1 MRLAGAAASGERGSW
16 LSGNRE
22 RRDEKKRPLTGGL
35 EGGRRGG
42 CPDARDG
49 EIIVDD
55 GAGGEAGPAVG
66 R

>member
-1 MRLAGAAASGERGSW
+1 MK
-16 LSGNRE
+16 
-22 RRDEKKRPLTGGL
+22 KKRPLTGGL

-55 GAGGEAGPAVG
+55 GAGGEAGSAVG